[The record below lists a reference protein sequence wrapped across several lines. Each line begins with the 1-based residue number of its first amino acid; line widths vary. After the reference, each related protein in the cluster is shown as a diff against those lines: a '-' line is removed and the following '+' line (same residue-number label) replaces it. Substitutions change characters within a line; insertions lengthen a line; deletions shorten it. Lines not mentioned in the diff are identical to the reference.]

1 MTISVY
7 DITIPVYIRAL
18 KNVSHLLTKAEEW
31 CKENSKPESEILDAR
46 LAPDMLD
53 FTFQVRMTR
62 HMTES
67 GILSADWHWVP
78 YNQEL
83 EDEKSFAGLRDA
95 LQKQIVRL
103 EGVKRED
110 VEGGESR
117 VCDVWTLGKPGEGVN
132 FRFTEGLRFLNQFT
146 IPNLW
151 FQATTAHDICRM
163 KGMDVGKKDFLCG
176 GADFEY

>member
-1 MTISVY
+1 MASLRIGISNCQWTVGGIHL
-7 DITIPVYIRAL
+7 DCSLCFSFHRL
-18 KNVSHLLTKAEEW
+18 LLNKSHHLTFSQAEEW

-53 FTFQVRMTR
+53 FAFQVRMTR

-117 VCDVWTLGKPGEGVN
+117 VCDVWTLGECLHLISI
-132 FRFTEGLRFLNQFT
+132 R
-146 IPNLW
+146 
-151 FQATTAHDICRM
+151 
-163 KGMDVGKKDFLCG
+163 GMPS
-176 GADFEY
+176 